1 MAQGMLRHFLQIKEQ
16 VIAPLPSYNQ
26 ERSTV
31 FGRLL
36 WVLEAAYSSL

>member
-16 VIAPLPSYNQ
+16 VIAPLPSYHQ
-26 ERSTV
+26 ERSIE
-31 FGRLL
+31 FGRPL